1 MSLTS
6 KAQAYDTLVR
16 ELFNFLKKDS
26 VVICCHREIDRERF
40 NKLLKQLEDTL
51 EDFG

>member
-6 KAQAYDTLVR
+6 KVQTYDVLLK

-26 VVICCHREIDRERF
+26 VVIYCHREIDRERF